1 MLLMG
6 SFALLAAPLDAEA
19 QQAGKIYRI
28 GKLWNTPNARTEDLL
43 RQGLREFGWIE
54 GQNVAFERRYYEG
67 RSDRLPALAAEL
79 VRLHPDL
86 ISAVGTSAALAAKAA
101 TTTIPVVFGAVA
113 DPVGSG
119 VVESL
124 VRPGRNLTG
133 TGSSGSELAGK
144 WLELLTEAVP
154 SVSRV
159 GVFIN
164 SAFPLHAS
172 ERPNIEAARRRLG
185 LALTYV
191 EVRTPE
197 DVDGAFTAIARENL
211 RAVLVLGQPMWFV
224 LRARL
229 AKLALDH
236 RVATMVPWREA
247 VEAGALISYL
257 EAAAWHVRR
266 AAYYIDRILKGAKPA
281 DLPVE
286 QPTEFVLTIN
296 LKTAKA
302 LGLSI
307 PPPLLLRADK
317 VIE

>member
-159 GVFIN
+159 GVFITRL
-164 SAFPLHAS
+164 SLCTRQS
-172 ERPNIEAARRRLG
+172 GRTSRRLG
-185 LALTYV
+185 
-191 EVRTPE
+191 
-197 DVDGAFTAIARENL
+197 DGS
-211 RAVLVLGQPMWFV
+211 VWP
-224 LRARL
+224 
-229 AKLALDH
+229 
-236 RVATMVPWREA
+236 
-247 VEAGALISYL
+247 
-257 EAAAWHVRR
+257 
-266 AAYYIDRILKGAKPA
+266 
-281 DLPVE
+281 
-286 QPTEFVLTIN
+286 
-296 LKTAKA
+296 
-302 LGLSI
+302 
-307 PPPLLLRADK
+307 
-317 VIE
+317 